1 MYGIAL
7 FIVVVLIVIYACSC
21 SSGFDIGKMSIAS
34 NPIRSF
40 LMRFTNNDASEN
52 VTNEMDQPFSLTSN
66 KAVDDVDQISSLEGF
81 AGQSNSIGNVSV
93 YDPIAMGAVKQT
105 EVNAHYKG
113 LKERSPFSTV
123 GAIQPSR
130 VKRDDDPYTRETGVP
145 WVGGLPSR
153 AFNRTIGGPQNGARE
168 SVSASSKSIEELHR
182 SANKSPVWIG

>member
-21 SSGFDIGKMSIAS
+21 SFGYDIGEMSIS
-34 NPIRSF
+34 NNPVSSM
-40 LMRFTNNDASEN
+40 LMRFKDTAESNPD
-52 VTNEMDQPFSLTSN
+52 EMDQPFSLTSN
-66 KAVDDVDQISSLEGF
+66 KAVDDVDQIAMLEGF

-105 EVNAHYKG
+105 EVNSHYKG

-130 VKRDDDPYTRETGVP
+130 VKRDDDPYIRETGVP

-153 AFNRTIGGPQNGARE
+153 AFNRNIGGPQNGARE
-168 SVSASSKSIEELHR
+168 SVSASSKSIEELYR
-182 SANKSPVWIG
+182 SANKAPVWIG